1 MWLGSGTTRLPRSSS
16 QVKSPVTASQYRD
29 SGKELEVFQMCQ
41 TMSYHDEHFKK
52 NLPPHQYDMVM
63 EQFLTGRLDAKFLPA
78 VLAKRKDFRPA
89 EFSFQ
94 ISRRSC
100 ESCASNCVSSRR
112 RTHLAKL
119 KAHEDAALGDFNQQ
133 VMRQQDVLDETW
145 KEQKTLNLQIHVSD
159 SCSAGA
165 LLVSQART
173 IASKHFNGSLQSSR
187 KVQKQ
192 TKSSARPR
200 GPAGSRAPRAPRA
213 RGVRGE

>member
-1 MWLGSGTTRLPRSSS
+1 
-16 QVKSPVTASQYRD
+16 
-29 SGKELEVFQMCQ
+29 MCQ
-41 TMSYHDEHFKK
+41 TMSYYDEHFKK

-63 EQFLTGRLDAKFLPA
+63 EQFLTGRLDAKILPA

-89 EFSFQ
+89 EFSFLLLENQ
-94 ISRRSC
+94 DSM
-100 ESCASNCVSSRR
+100 ESLDFLSLGSSDQQEKLRKLHKQLCVEQAAW

-133 VMRQQDVLDETW
+133 VMRQQDALDKAW

-173 IASKHFNGSLQSSR
+173 IASEHFSGSLQSLQCSQSGVSGVPVVYEWNFPKAGAACFKDR
-187 KVQKQ
+187 EPG
-192 TKSSARPR
+192 SAHH
-200 GPAGSRAPRAPRA
+200 STDMLK
-213 RGVRGE
+213 